1 MCADALRLFGHDER
15 LSQGAT
21 ISLLTLLSRFF
32 DIECKFNN
40 CQLKFKI
47 KALLY
52 VITLLFCK
60 QQKARN
66 RNVAISSFLIMYHI
80 TLGLDLES
88 VAKAADVVVEYTTNT
103 EDEYT

>member
-60 QQKARN
+60 TAK
-66 RNVAISSFLIMYHI
+66 SSKSQCCDFELFNYVSYSF
-80 TLGLDLES
+80 GLDLES
-88 VAKAADVVVEYTTNT
+88 VTKAADVVVEYATNT

>member
-1 MCADALRLFGHDER
+1 MP
-15 LSQGAT
+15 SVQ
-21 ISLLTLLSRFF
+21 
-32 DIECKFNN
+32 
-40 CQLKFKI
+40 
-47 KALLY
+47 
-52 VITLLFCK
+52 

-88 VAKAADVVVEYTTNT
+88 VAKAADVVVEYATNT

>member
-47 KALLY
+47 
-52 VITLLFCK
+52 
-60 QQKARN
+60 N

-80 TLGLDLES
+80 ALGLDLES
-88 VAKAADVVVEYTTNT
+88 VTKAADVVVEYATNT